1 MRLLYVRELLRGR
14 AVKGSVMTGFS
25 SRFLFRGALLCAG
38 VVVSTGTS
46 SVASVGALPGST
58 SVQAPSG
65 TTGVLLADM
74 DEMGSGGMGSKQD
87 QKGMDGMGSGG
98 NGGNPAQDHSA
109 HSHGGGAQPNT
120 QPSAGAKGHDMQGH
134 MDHMDHMDH
143 MHQPSDGAKG
153 GSQGDS
159 KPSGDM

>member
-1 MRLLYVRELLRGR
+1 
-14 AVKGSVMTGFS
+14 MTGFGM
-25 SRFLFRGALLCAG
+25 RFLFRGFVLCAG
-38 VVVSTGTS
+38 AVIATGTS
-46 SVASVGALPGST
+46 SAASIATLPGST
-58 SVQAPSG
+58 SAQSAAG

-87 QKGMDGMGSGG
+87 QKGADGMGSGG
-98 NGGNPAQDHSA
+98 TAANPAPDHGA
-109 HSHGGGAQPNT
+109 HTHGA
-120 QPSAGAKGHDMQGH
+120 AAKPTPGSMGHDMQG
-134 MDHMDHMDH
+134 HMDH